1 MRLMKQPLTPS
12 PHVFIQVASPTI
24 PAAWR
29 AYLAA

>member
-1 MRLMKQPLTPS
+1 MNLTRKPSTPS
-12 PHVFIQVASPTI
+12 PNVFIQVASPTI